1 MNRFRN
7 MTLILALLLVTLLVL
22 AGIRGIERKLDTTID
37 SERLRFTGAVAD
49 APPAVAFTTMAMGS
63 FRGLLADILWLRSEQ
78 LKGKKNYF
86 EMVQLARWITDLQPN
101 YSGGTV
107 YLAWNLAYNI
117 SVTSSDRE
125 DRWYWV
131 NEGIKLVRDK
141 ALLYNP
147 DDPLLYR
154 ELSWIYLHKLGNLM
168 DDMNLYYKS
177 QLAEMMTNILGS
189 TTPDWEKLAAAPKS
203 KDEFMK
209 LYPEDSALW
218 KAVNQAGYKDYDA
231 LFAAFRAPNA
241 AVAAPLQVNA
251 ALQAKA
257 ELPATLRLYLS
268 QDEFAA
274 LDSFFRAELL
284 RTRLKL
290 EPSRMVEIDKKYGK
304 MDWRVPESQAIY
316 WATVGVEKSIAN
328 TGKPDINCLRIIS
341 HGLQSGFRSG
351 RLLTVDATGET
362 ISSIPNLNLTDSAYA
377 AFEQGEAEF
386 KDSGAGSSF
395 RSAKI
400 NYLKDAIPLIYIY
413 GNVTKA
419 QEFFDRLVK
428 VDGPQK
434 QNNLDEFVMVHY
446 AEDVRDADVKKASAV
461 ITGLVQRAIF
471 NILVGQ
477 RDSAVTNER
486 LARYIHRIYTQKNL
500 DVKRNTLAPFAEI
513 KKGVVNNMR
522 NNLPPMMKTLLEAE
536 IAAEEAQKKEELAEK
551 SSGGKTAM

>member
-1 MNRFRN
+1 

-37 SERLRFTGAVAD
+37 SERLRFTGSVSD

-147 DDPLLYR
+147 DDPLLYK

-189 TTPDWEKLAAAPKS
+189 TTPDWEKLAAAPAGKE
-203 KDEFMK
+203 EFMK
-209 LYPEDSALW
+209 LYPEDSPLW
-218 KAVNQAGYKDYDA
+218 KAVNNAGYKDYDA
-231 LFAAFRAPNA
+231 LFEAFRAPKA
-241 AVAAPLQVNA
+241 DAKT
-251 ALQAKA
+251 ALQNNAPVQTKA

-274 LDSFFRAELL
+274 LDSYFRAELL

-290 EPSRMVEIDKKYGK
+290 EPARMVEIDRKYGK

-316 WATVGVEKSIAN
+316 WATVGVEKSVAK
-328 TGKPDINCLRIIS
+328 TGKPDISCLRIIS
-341 HGLQSGFRSG
+341 HGLQAGFRSG

-377 AFEQGEAEF
+377 MFEQGENEF
-386 KDSGAGSSF
+386 KASGAGNSF

-419 QEFFDRLVK
+419 QEFFDRLIS

-471 NILVGQ
+471 NLLVGQ

-486 LARYIHRIYTQKNL
+486 LAKYIHRIYTQKNL

-513 KKGVVNNMR
+513 KKGVVNNLR

-536 IAAEEAQKKEELAEK
+536 IAAEEAQKKEELSER

>member
-37 SERLRFTGAVAD
+37 SQRLRFTGAVAD

-189 TTPDWEKLAAAPKS
+189 TTPDWEKLAAAPKN
-203 KDEFMK
+203 KEAFME

-218 KAVNQAGYKDYDA
+218 KAVEKAGYKDYDA
-231 LFAAFRAPNA
+231 LFEAFRAPKA
-241 AVAAPLQVNA
+241 AVAAPLQINA
-251 ALQAKA
+251 PSAAKA

-274 LDSFFRAELL
+274 LDSYFRAELL
-284 RTRLKL
+284 RRRLKL
-290 EPSRMVEIDKKYGK
+290 EPARMVEIDKKYGK

-419 QEFFDRLVK
+419 QEFFDRLVS

-471 NILVGQ
+471 NLLVGQ

-486 LARYIHRIYTQKNL
+486 LARYIHRIYTQKNF

-513 KKGVVNNMR
+513 KKGVVTNLR

-536 IAAEEAQKKEELAEK
+536 IAAEEAQKKEELSEK
-551 SSGGKTAM
+551 NSGGKTAM